1 MTTVGE
7 SLLSRPLLPVAN
19 EDDAAATCRAVFPRL
34 AENGG
39 RALMLHVI
47 EKAGGAPDKASV
59 EQREE
64 LAQEFF
70 EEAREY
76 AESYGIE
83 IETRLAYGTDVAETI
98 IDVAHEED
106 ASAVVF
112 TPRGGSRWVN
122 LITGDVSYEL
132 VEHSDLPVVVL
143 PDVDEEESEPV
154 VGRDDDDT
162 ASDDADDATG
172 DDADNATGD
181 DADDATG
188 DAAGGAE

>member
-39 RALMLHVI
+39 RAVMLHVI
-47 EKAGGAPDKASV
+47 EKAGGAPDKAPV
-59 EQREE
+59 EQREA
-64 LAQEFF
+64 LAEEFF

-76 AESYGIE
+76 AESYGID
-83 IETRLAYGTDVAETI
+83 IETRLAYGTDVADTI

-143 PDVDEEESEPV
+143 PDVDEAESDPV
-154 VGRDDDDT
+154 VGR
-162 ASDDADDATG
+162 DADDATG
-172 DDADNATGD
+172 EETDDATVGGGEATGD

-188 DAAGGAE
+188 DDAGGTE

>member
-1 MTTVGE
+1 VTTVGDP
-7 SLLSRPLLPVAN
+7 LLSRPLLPVAN

-39 RALMLHVI
+39 SALMLHVI
-47 EKAGGAPDKASV
+47 EKAGGAPDKAPV
-59 EQREE
+59 EQREA
-64 LAQEFF
+64 LAEEFF

-76 AESYGIE
+76 AESYGID
-83 IETRLAYGTDVAETI
+83 IETRLAYGTDVADTI
-98 IDVAHEED
+98 IDVAHEID

-143 PDVDEEESEPV
+143 PDVDEEASEPV
-154 VGRDDDDT
+154 VGRDADDT
-162 ASDDADDATG
+162 TGEETDDAA
-172 DDADNATGD
+172 GD

>member
-1 MTTVGE
+1 VTTVGDP
-7 SLLSRPLLPVAN
+7 LLSRPLLPVAN

-34 AENGG
+34 ADDGG
-39 RALMLHVI
+39 RALMIHVI

-64 LAQEFF
+64 LAAEFF

-76 AESYGIE
+76 AESYGID
-83 IETRLAYGTDVAETI
+83 IETRLAYGTDVADTI
-98 IDVAHEED
+98 IEVAHEED

-143 PDVDEEESEPV
+143 PDVDETA
-154 VGRDDDDT
+154 DDPT
-162 ASDDADDATG
+162 ADDATG

-181 DADDATG
+181 
-188 DAAGGAE
+188 AAGGAE